1 MLKTAVFEINGMHCT
16 SCALTIDMDLEETEG
31 VKESNTSYAR
41 QKTEVTFDSDIIKP
55 EKIIEIIQKTGYE
68 ASETD

>member
-1 MLKTAVFEINGMHCT
+1 MLTKAIFKINRMHCA

-31 VKESNTSYAR
+31 VKESNTSYAK

-55 EKIIEIIQKTGYE
+55 EKIIELIKKTGYE
-68 ASETD
+68 ASIGN